1 MVFYSIKLH
10 QKLKLDC
17 VIEICERVQR
27 VPAFDEELCRPEI
40 PESALIDGQI
50 EPNLIN
56 LMVSC
61 WAEEFHERP
70 DFAVIRKVVRSL
82 NKYVFFF

>member
-1 MVFYSIKLH
+1 M
-10 QKLKLDC
+10 KLDC

>member
-1 MVFYSIKLH
+1 MKLH
-10 QKLKLDC
+10 RKLKLNC
-17 VIEICERVQR
+17 VIEICERLQR
-27 VPAFDEELCRPEI
+27 VPACDEELCRPEI
-40 PESALIDGQI
+40 PENALIDDQI

-70 DFAVIRKVVRSL
+70 DFAVIRKVFRSL
-82 NKYVFFF
+82 NKFVIFLLIFI